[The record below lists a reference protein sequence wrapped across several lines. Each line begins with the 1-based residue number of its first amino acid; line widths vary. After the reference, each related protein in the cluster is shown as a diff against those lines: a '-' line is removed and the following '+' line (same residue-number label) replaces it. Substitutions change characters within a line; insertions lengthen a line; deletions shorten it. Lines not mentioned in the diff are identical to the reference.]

1 MSAFD
6 RLLSQIDAFIRKFYK
21 NQIIKGA
28 LLFIGFLI
36 LTYLLMVS
44 LEYFGRFN
52 SFVRGSLLFGFIG
65 VNGFILSK
73 YILLPSLKLKS
84 YGNRIDRY
92 QASNIIGRFFPTI
105 SDRLLNTLQL
115 NDQMN
120 VNSADY
126 ELISASVQQ
135 RSATLNSLP
144 FTEAIDFSENKRYL
158 KWVIPVALILIS
170 IGVFSPSFLKQGTER
185 VVNFNQHYEIP
196 APFKFIFN
204 TNLDTV
210 EEGQDF
216 PFELELVGNELP
228 EKVYIKSNQGRFLLQ
243 RKSKNVFSGK
253 LSQLKSQVVF
263 HFEANDF
270 SSKEFKVDV
279 ISKASIGKFEASI
292 IYPAYLGMEPEV
304 IKNAGDITLYEGSI
318 VTWSVLTK
326 NSGAVDFWLG
336 DVKRAFDKR
345 GFSLTNKFD
354 KSINGRVV
362 LKNSQSGKRDTTFFN
377 VEVIK
382 DQFPSILVEEVKDTL
397 KDGIRYFS
405 GSVADDHGLNGLS
418 FVYEITSE
426 DGSKRTEKMNVSKV
440 FGTNSPFNFA
450 VDFRREQIKLK
461 DKIEYYFVVFDN
473 DGVNGSK
480 STKSRQFQYE
490 LPTLDELNETR
501 DKEQEDIKKDL
512 NDILNKA
519 NDFKDKL
526 ERLKKE
532 NRNTKQSNWNKQ
544 DQINQIQEDHKTL
557 LENLESLQEKM
568 ENSVNEKNQLSEIDK
583 ELLEQQE
590 LVNELLEELMDDEMK
605 DLLEQLEELMKKQ
618 DKKGLDQKLEQI
630 EMSSEEMK
638 TQLDRSMEMLKRL
651 QVNEKMDAVEKELKE
666 LAKKQEELKKETES
680 KKKMSEED
688 LKKQDEINNEFDKIK
703 EDLNGLDSLNNA
715 LKLPMNVDMQ
725 EREAED
731 VKEDLKDSKE
741 ELAKDKGEK
750 AGESQQSAADKMKQM
765 AEQMD
770 EMQAQANQQQQSEDM
785 DALRDILEGLVK
797 LSFNQEDV
805 MGAMYRISEGDPA
818 FRKKGREQRKIV
830 DDLAPIRDSLLALAE
845 RQPKIAQFVDK
856 ELTQIKVNN
865 KMIIEDIDERRKRE
879 LGIHQQYVMTSFN
892 NLALLLN
899 ESLEQMQQQ
908 MKSQQPGSG
917 SCSKPGGTGKPA
929 SGGKKPGNQDMKQM
943 LKDQL
948 EQMKKGSNP
957 GGDKPGDAKDGKP
970 GSPGSSGSPGQ
981 IGLGNQ
987 QVAKIAA
994 QQSAMRRKLE
1004 EMRNELNKDG
1014 KGSGNSLNPLIKE
1027 MEKQEDDLINKRL
1040 GNNIIDRQQRILTRL
1055 LESEKAINERGLDEK
1070 RESKEG
1076 KEQNNGNQIR
1086 FDEYN
1091 KEKLKQIEL
1100 LRSVD
1105 PLYNKYY
1112 KDRANEYFNRVL

>member
-21 NQIIKGA
+21 NQIIKGT

-36 LTYLLMVS
+36 LTYLFMVT

-52 SFVRGSLLFGFIG
+52 SFVRACLLFGFIG

-73 YILLPSLKLKS
+73 YIVLPSLKLKS

-92 QASNIIGRFFPTI
+92 QASNIIGRFFPSI

-115 NDQMN
+115 SDKMN

-135 RSATLNSLP
+135 RSATLSTLP
-144 FTEAIDFSENKRYL
+144 FTEAVDFSENKRYL
-158 KWVIPVALILIS
+158 KWVIPVVLVLIS
-170 IGVFSPSFLKQGTER
+170 IGIFSPTFLKQGTER

-196 APFKFIFN
+196 APFKFVFDANKGVI
-204 TNLDTV
+204 

-216 PFELELVGNELP
+216 SFELELVGNEIP

-243 RKSKNVFSGK
+243 RKTKNIFSGK
-253 LSQLKSQVVF
+253 LSQLKANTVF
-263 HFEANDF
+263 HFEANEF
-270 SSKEFKVDV
+270 ASKEYEVNV
-279 ISKASIGKFEASI
+279 ISKAAIGKFEATI
-292 IYPAYLGMEPEV
+292 LYPSYLGMEPEV
-304 IKNAGDITLYEGSI
+304 IKNAGDLTVYEGAI
-318 VTWSVLTK
+318 ITWSVLTK
-326 NSGAVDFWLG
+326 NSSDVDFWLG
-336 DVKRAFDKR
+336 DVKKKFSKD
-345 GFSLTNKFD
+345 GFKLTQKFGN
-354 KSINGRVV
+354 STNGKII
-362 LKNSQSGKRDTTFFN
+362 LKNNQSGKRDSTFFN

-405 GSVADDHGLNGLS
+405 GSVADDHGLNGLT

-426 DGSKRTEKMNVSKV
+426 DGKKRYERMSVGKV

-461 DKIEYYFVVFDN
+461 DRIEYYFVVSDN

-480 STKSRQFQYE
+480 STKSRHFQYQ
-490 LPTLDELNETR
+490 LPTLEELNETR

-544 DQINQIQEDHKTL
+544 DQINQLQEDHKTL

-590 LVNELLEELMDDEMK
+590 MVNELLEELMDEEMK
-605 DLLEQLEELMKKQ
+605 ELLEQLEELMKKQ
-618 DKKGLDQKLEQI
+618 DKNGLDQKLEQI

-638 TQLDRSMEMLKRL
+638 KQLDRSMEMLKRL

-666 LAKKQEELKKETES
+666 LAKQQEDLKKETES

-688 LKKQDEINNEFDKIK
+688 LKKQDDINKAFDKIK
-703 EDLNGLDSLNNA
+703 EDLKSLDSLNNA

-725 EREAED
+725 QEEADD
-731 VKEDLKDSKE
+731 VKEDLKDSKD
-741 ELAKDKGEK
+741 ELSKDKGEK

-770 EMQAQANQQQQSEDM
+770 AMQAQANQQQQEEDI

-797 LSFNQEDV
+797 LSFSQEDV
-805 MGAMYRISEGDPA
+805 MNSMYRISEVDPA
-818 FRKKGREQRKIV
+818 FRKQGRVQRRIV
-830 DDLAPIRDSLLALAE
+830 DDLAPIRDSLFALAE
-845 RQPKIAQFVDK
+845 RQPKIAQFIDK

-865 KMIIEDIDERRKRE
+865 KLIIEDIDERRKRE

-899 ESLEQMQQQ
+899 ESLAQMQQQ
-908 MKSQQPGSG
+908 MNSQQPGSG
-917 SCSKPGGTGKPA
+917 SCSKPGGKGKPA
-929 SGGKKPGNQDMKQM
+929 PGGKSPGNQDMKQM

-948 EQMKKGSNP
+948 EQMKRGSSP

-970 GSPGSSGSPGQ
+970 GSPGSSGAPGQ
-981 IGLGNQ
+981 MGLGNQ

-1014 KGSGNSLNPLIKE
+1014 KGSGNKLNPLINE
-1027 MEKQEDDLINKRL
+1027 LEKQEDDLINKRL
-1040 GNNIIDRQQRILTRL
+1040 GNNLIDRQQRILTRL

>member
-36 LTYLLMVS
+36 LTYLFMVT
-44 LEYFGRFN
+44 LEYFGRF
-52 SFVRGSLLFGFIG
+52 SSTVRALLLFSFIG
-65 VNGFILSK
+65 VNGFILTK
-73 YILLPSLKLKS
+73 YIFLPSLKLKS

-92 QASNIIGRFFPTI
+92 QASTIIGRFFPTV

-120 VNSADY
+120 PNSADY

-135 RSATLNSLP
+135 RSSTLSVLP
-144 FTEAIDFSENKRYL
+144 FTDAIDFNENRRYL
-158 KWVIPVALILIS
+158 KWVIPVVLILIS
-170 IGVFSPSFLKQGTER
+170 IGVFIPSFLKQGTER
-185 VVNFNQHYEIP
+185 VVNFSQHYEIP
-196 APFKFIFN
+196 APFKFVFN
-204 TNLDTV
+204 ATNATI
-210 EEGQDF
+210 EEGEDF
-216 PFELELVGNELP
+216 LFELELEGNEIP
-228 EKVYIKSNQGRFLLQ
+228 EKVFVRSNQGRFLLQ
-243 RKSKNVFSGK
+243 RKTKNVFTGK
-253 LSQLKSQVVF
+253 LSHLKSNTAF
-263 HFEANDF
+263 HFEANEF
-270 SSKEFKVDV
+270 TSKEYDVNV
-279 ISKASIGKFEASI
+279 ISKTAIGKLEATI
-292 IYPAYLGMEPEV
+292 NYPSYLGLESEV
-304 IKNAGDITLYEGSI
+304 IKNAGDLTLYEGST

-326 NSGAVDFWLG
+326 NSEEVDFWVGSKKNKFL
-336 DVKRAFDKR
+336 KE
-345 GFSLTNKFD
+345 GFSLSEKFNNSSSG
-354 KSINGRVV
+354 KVV
-362 LKNSQSGKRDTTFFN
+362 LKNNQSGKRDTTFFTID
-377 VEVIK
+377 VIK
-382 DQFPSILVEEVKDTL
+382 DQHPSILVEEVKDTL

-405 GSVADDHGLNGLS
+405 GSVADDHGLNNLT

-426 DGSKRTEKMNVSKV
+426 NGSKRTERMNAGKV

-450 VDFRREQIKLK
+450 VDFRREDIKLK
-461 DKIEYYFVVFDN
+461 DRIEYYFVISDN

-480 STKSRQFQYE
+480 STKSRMFQYK
-490 LPTLDELNETR
+490 LPTLEELNDTR

-512 NDILNKA
+512 NDILTKA
-519 NDFKDKL
+519 NDFKSKL

-544 DQINQIQEDHKTL
+544 DQINQLQEDHKTL

-590 LVNELLEELMDDEMK
+590 MVNELLEQLMDEEMK
-605 DLLEQLEELMKKQ
+605 ELLEQLEELMKKQ
-618 DKKGLDQKLEQI
+618 DKNGLDQKLEEV

-638 TQLDRSMEMLKRL
+638 SQLDRSMEMLKRL
-651 QVNEKMDAVEKELKE
+651 QVNEKMDALEKELKE
-666 LAKKQEELKKETES
+666 LAKKQEDLKKETENKS
-680 KKKMSEED
+680 KMSESD
-688 LKKQDEINNEFDKIK
+688 LKKQDDINKAFDDLKK
-703 EDLNGLDSLNNA
+703 DLNSLDSLNNA
-715 LKLPMNVDMQ
+715 LKTPMNVDMQ
-725 EREAED
+725 QEEAQD
-731 VKEDLKDSKE
+731 VKNDLNESKE
-741 ELAKDKGEK
+741 QLSKNKGEK

-770 EMQAQANQQQQSEDM
+770 AMQAQANQQQKQEDM
-785 DALRDILEGLVK
+785 DALREILEGLVK
-797 LSFNQEDV
+797 LSFSQEDV
-805 MGAMYRISEGDPA
+805 MKSIYSISEDDPA
-818 FRKKGREQRKIV
+818 FRKKGRVQRRII
-830 DDLAPIRDSLLALAE
+830 DDLSPIRDSLMALAE

-865 KMIIEDIDERRKRE
+865 NLILEDIDERRKRE

-899 ESLEQMQQQ
+899 ESLEQMQSQ
-908 MKSQQPGSG
+908 MKSQMPGSG
-917 SCSKPGGTGKPA
+917 SCSKPGGSGKPA
-929 SGGKKPGNQDMKQM
+929 AGGKSPGEQDMKQM

-948 EQMKKGSNP
+948 EQMKKGANP
-957 GGDKPGDAKDGKP
+957 GGSSPGDAKEGKP
-970 GSPGSSGSPGQ
+970 GGM
-981 IGLGNQ
+981 GLGNQ
-987 QVAKIAA
+987 QVAKMAA

-1004 EMRNELNKDG
+1004 QMRNELNKDG
-1014 KGSGNSLNPLIKE
+1014 KGSGNKLNPLINE

-1040 GNNIIDRQQRILTRL
+1040 GNNLIERQQKILTRL
-1055 LESEKAINERGLDEK
+1055 LESEKAIQERGLDEK

-1105 PLYNKYY
+1105 PVYKKYY

>member
-21 NQIIKGA
+21 NQIIKGT

-36 LTYLLMVS
+36 LTYLFMVT

-52 SFVRGSLLFGFIG
+52 SFVRAFLLFGFIG

-73 YILLPSLKLKS
+73 YIVLPTLKLKS

-135 RSATLNSLP
+135 RSATLGTLP
-144 FTEAIDFSENKRYL
+144 FTDAIDFNENRRYL
-158 KWVIPVALILIS
+158 KWVIPVVLVLIS

-185 VVNFNQHYEIP
+185 VVNFNQHYEVP
-196 APFKFIFN
+196 APFQFVFKNDGEVI
-204 TNLDTV
+204 

-216 PFELELVGNELP
+216 IFELELIGNELP
-228 EKVYIKSNQGRFLLQ
+228 EKVFIKSKQGRFLLQ
-243 RKSKNVFSGK
+243 RKTKNVFTGK
-253 LSQLKSQVVF
+253 ISQLKVSEFF
-263 HFEANDF
+263 HFEANEF
-270 SSKEFKVDV
+270 SSKEFEVNV
-279 ISKASIGKFEASI
+279 ISKAAIGKFEATI
-292 IYPAYLGMEPEV
+292 LYPAYLGMEPEV
-304 IKNAGDITLYEGSI
+304 IKNAGDITVYEGAV

-326 NSGAVDFWLG
+326 NSNSVDFWLG
-336 DVKRAFDKR
+336 GINKKFLNS
-345 GFSLTNKFD
+345 GFSLSQKFTNSTKG
-354 KSINGRVV
+354 KVV
-362 LKNSQSGKRDTTFFN
+362 LKNNQSGKRDTTFFN
-377 VEVIK
+377 VDVIK
-382 DQFPSILVEEVKDTL
+382 DQFPTILVEEVKDTL

-405 GSVADDHGLNGLS
+405 GSVADDHGLNGLT
-418 FVYEITSE
+418 FVYTISGE
-426 DGSKRTEKMNVSKV
+426 DGSKRTERMNAGKV
-440 FGTNSPFNFA
+440 FGTNSSFNFA

-461 DKIEYYFVVFDN
+461 DKIEYYFVVSDN
-473 DGVNGSK
+473 DGVNGNK
-480 STKSRQFQYE
+480 STQSRHFQYQ
-490 LPTLDELNETR
+490 LPTLEELNETR
-501 DKEQEDIKKDL
+501 DKDQEDIKKDL

-544 DQINQIQEDHKTL
+544 DQINQLQEDHKTL

-590 LVNELLEELMDDEMK
+590 LVNELLDELMDDEMK
-605 DLLEQLEELMKKQ
+605 ELLEQLEELMKKQ
-618 DKKGLDQKLEQI
+618 DKNGLDKKLEQL

-638 TQLDRSMEMLKRL
+638 SQLDRSMEMLKRL

-666 LAKKQEELKKETES
+666 LAKQQEDLKKETEA
-680 KKKMSEED
+680 KKKMSDED
-688 LKKQDEINNEFDKIK
+688 LKKQDDINKAFDKIK
-703 EDLNGLDSLNNA
+703 DDLKSLDSLNKA
-715 LKLPMNVDMQ
+715 LKSPMNVDMQ
-725 EREAED
+725 EKEAND
-731 VKEDLKDSKE
+731 VKEDLKDAKDQ
-741 ELAKDKGEK
+741 LTKDKGEK

-770 EMQAQANQQQQSEDM
+770 EMQAQANQQQQEEDM

-797 LSFNQEDV
+797 LSFSQEDV
-805 MGAMYRISEGDPA
+805 MGSMYKISEGDPA
-818 FRKKGREQRKIV
+818 FRKQGRVQRRII
-830 DDLAPIRDSLLALAE
+830 DDLTPIRDSLLALAE

-865 KMIIEDIDERRKRE
+865 KLIVEDIDERRKRE

-899 ESLEQMQQQ
+899 ESLAQMQQQ
-908 MKSQQPGSG
+908 MKSKQPGSG
-917 SCSKPGGTGKPA
+917 SCSKPGGSGKPA
-929 SGGKKPGNQDMKQM
+929 PGGKSPGNQDMKQM
-943 LKDQL
+943 LKEQL

-970 GSPGSSGSPGQ
+970 GSPGSSGAQGSM
-981 IGLGNQ
+981 GLGNQ

-1004 EMRNELNKDG
+1004 QMRNELNKDG

-1027 MEKQEDDLINKRL
+1027 LEKQEDDLINKRL
-1040 GNNIIDRQQRILTRL
+1040 GNNLIDRQQRILTRL

-1076 KEQNNGNQIR
+1076 KDQNNGNQIR

-1105 PLYNKYY
+1105 PIYNKYY

>member
-21 NQIIKGA
+21 NQIIKGT

-36 LTYLLMVS
+36 ITYLLMVS

-52 SFVRGSLLFGFIG
+52 SFVRASLLFGFIG

-73 YILLPSLKLKS
+73 YILLPSLKLRS
-84 YGNRIDRY
+84 YGSRIDRY
-92 QASNIIGRFFPTI
+92 QASNIIGRFFPSV

-126 ELISASVQQ
+126 ELLSASVQQ
-135 RSATLNSLP
+135 RSASLSSLP
-144 FTEAIDFSENKRYL
+144 FTDAIDFRENRRYL
-158 KWVIPVALILIS
+158 KWVLPIVLILVS

-196 APFKFIFN
+196 APFKFVFN
-204 TNLDTV
+204 SKEDAV

-216 PFELELVGNELP
+216 SFELELVGSEIP

-243 RKSKNVFSGK
+243 RKSKNVFTGK
-253 LSQLKSQVVF
+253 LSQLKSSTAF
-263 HFEANDF
+263 HFEANEF
-270 SSKEFKVDV
+270 SSKEYEVNV
-279 ISKASIGKFEASI
+279 ISKAAIGKFEATI
-292 IYPAYLGMEPEV
+292 IYPAYLGLEPET
-304 IKNAGDITLYEGSI
+304 IKNAGDITLYEGST

-326 NSGAVDFWLG
+326 NSADVDFWLG
-336 DVKRAFDKR
+336 ETKKTFSND
-345 GFSLTNKFD
+345 GFTISQKFGNSTNGKV
-354 KSINGRVV
+354 I
-362 LKNSQSGKRDTTFFN
+362 LKNKESGKRDSTFFN
-377 VEVIK
+377 IDVVK
-382 DQFPSILVEEVKDTL
+382 DQFPSILVEEVKDTI

-405 GSVADDHGLNGLS
+405 GNVADDHGLSGLN

-426 DGSKRTEKMNVSKV
+426 DGKKRTERISVGKV

-450 VDFRREQIKLK
+450 VDFRREQIKLN
-461 DKIEYYFVVFDN
+461 DRITYYFVVSDN

-480 STKSRQFQYE
+480 STKSRHFQYQ
-490 LPTLDELNETR
+490 LPTLEELNETR
-501 DKEQEDIKKDL
+501 DKDQEDIKKDL

-532 NRNTKQSNWNKQ
+532 NRNSKQSNWNKQ
-544 DQINQIQEDHKTL
+544 DQINQLQEDHKTL

-568 ENSVNEKNQLSEIDK
+568 ENSVNEKNQLSEIDE

-590 LVNELLEELMDDEMK
+590 LINELLEELMDDEMK

-618 DKKGLDQKLEQI
+618 DKNGLDQKLEQI

-638 TQLDRSMEMLKRL
+638 NQLDRSMEMLKRL
-651 QVNEKMDAVEKELKE
+651 QVNEKIDAIEKELKE
-666 LAKKQEELKKETES
+666 LAKKQEELKEKTES

-688 LKKQDEINNEFDKIK
+688 LKKQDDINKAFDKIK
-703 EDLNGLDSLNNA
+703 EDLKSLDSLNNA

-725 EREAED
+725 ENEAED
-731 VKEDLKDSKE
+731 VKQDLKDSKDQ
-741 ELAKDKGEK
+741 LSKDKGQK

-770 EMQAQANQQQQSEDM
+770 SMQAQSNQQQQEEDM

-797 LSFNQEDV
+797 LSFTQEDV
-805 MGAMYRISEGDPA
+805 MGSMYKISEGDPA
-818 FRKKGREQRKIV
+818 FRKQGRLQRKIV
-830 DDLAPIRDSLLALAE
+830 DDFSPIRDSLLTLAE

-865 KMIIEDIDERRKRE
+865 KLIIEDIDERRKRE

-908 MKSQQPGSG
+908 MNSQQPGSG
-917 SCSKPGGTGKPA
+917 SCSKPGGKGKPA
-929 SGGKKPGNQDMKQM
+929 PGGKMPGNQDMKQM

-948 EQMKKGSNP
+948 EQMKNGSNP
-957 GGDKPGDAKDGKP
+957 GGNKPGEGKE
-970 GSPGSSGSPGQ
+970 GQQGSSGQ
-981 IGLGNQ
+981 MGLGNQ
-987 QVAKIAA
+987 QLAKIAA

-1004 EMRNELNKDG
+1004 QMRNELNKDG

-1027 MEKQEDDLINKRL
+1027 LEKQEDDLINKRL
-1040 GNNIIDRQQRILTRL
+1040 GNNLIDRQQKILTRL
-1055 LESEKAINERGLDEK
+1055 LESEKALNERGLDEK

-1076 KEQNNGNQIR
+1076 KDQNNGNQIR

-1105 PLYNKYY
+1105 PKYNKYY

>member
-6 RLLSQIDAFIRKFYK
+6 RLISQIDAFIRKFYK
-21 NQIIKGA
+21 NQIIKGT

-36 LTYLLMVS
+36 ITYLLMVS

-52 SFVRGSLLFGFIG
+52 SFVRGLLLFSFLG

-73 YILLPSLKLKS
+73 YIILPSLKLKS
-84 YGNRIDRY
+84 YGTRIDRY
-92 QASNIIGRFFPTI
+92 QASNIIGRFFPSV

-126 ELISASVQQ
+126 ELLSASVQQ
-135 RSATLNSLP
+135 RSATLSNLP

-158 KWVIPVALILIS
+158 KWVVPVVLVLIS
-170 IGVFSPSFLKQGTER
+170 IGVFSPSVLMQGTER
-185 VVNFNQHYEIP
+185 VVNFNQYYEIP
-196 APFKFIFN
+196 APFKFVFSS
-204 TNLDTV
+204 TEGAV

-216 PFELELVGNELP
+216 LFELELVGNELP

-243 RKSKNVFSGK
+243 RKSKNVFTGK
-253 LSQLKSQVVF
+253 LSQLKSNTTF
-263 HFEANDF
+263 HFEANEF
-270 SSKEFKVDV
+270 TSKEYEVNV
-279 ISKASIGKFEASI
+279 ISKAAIGKFEATI
-292 IYPAYLGMEPEV
+292 LYPAYLGLEPEV
-304 IKNAGDITLYEGSI
+304 IKNAGDITIYEGSVI
-318 VTWSVLTK
+318 TWSVLTK
-326 NSGAVDFWLG
+326 NSADVDFWIG
-336 DVKRAFDKR
+336 ETKKQFSNS
-345 GFSLTNKFD
+345 GFTISQKFGNSTNGKV
-354 KSINGRVV
+354 I
-362 LKNSQSGKRDTTFFN
+362 LKNKQSGKRDSTFFN
-377 VEVIK
+377 VDVIK

-405 GSVADDHGLNGLS
+405 GSVADDHGLSGLN

-426 DGSKRTEKMNVSKV
+426 DGTKRSERMNVGKV

-461 DKIEYYFVVFDN
+461 DRIEYYFVVSDN
-473 DGVNGSK
+473 DGVNGNK
-480 STKSRQFQYE
+480 STKSRRFQYQ
-490 LPTLDELNETR
+490 LPTLEELNETR
-501 DKEQEDIKKDL
+501 DNEQEEIKKDL

-532 NRNTKQSNWNKQ
+532 NRNSKQSNWNKQ
-544 DQINQIQEDHKTL
+544 DQINQLQEDHKTL

-618 DKKGLDQKLEQI
+618 DKNGLDQKLEQI

-638 TQLDRSMEMLKRL
+638 NQLDRSMEMLKRL
-651 QVNEKMDAVEKELKE
+651 QVNEKIDAVEKELKE
-666 LAKKQEELKKETES
+666 LAKKQEELKEQTES
-680 KKKMSEED
+680 KKKMSDED
-688 LKKQDEINNEFDKIK
+688 LKKQDDINKAFDKIK
-703 EDLNGLDSLNNA
+703 DDLKSLDSLNNA
-715 LKLPMNVDMQ
+715 LKQPMNVDMQ
-725 EREAED
+725 EKEAND
-731 VKEDLKDSKE
+731 VKEDLKESKDQ
-741 ELAKDKGEK
+741 LSKDKGQK

-770 EMQAQANQQQQSEDM
+770 AMQQQANQQQQEEDM

-797 LSFNQEDV
+797 LSFTQEDV
-805 MGAMYRISEGDPA
+805 MGSMYKISEGDPA
-818 FRKKGREQRKIV
+818 FRKQGRLQRKIV
-830 DDLAPIRDSLLALAE
+830 DDFSPIRDSLLTLAE

-865 KMIIEDIDERRKRE
+865 KLIIEDIDERRKRE

-899 ESLEQMQQQ
+899 ESLSQMQQQ

-917 SCSKPGGTGKPA
+917 SCSKPGGKGKPA
-929 SGGKKPGNQDMKQM
+929 PGGKMPGNQDMKQM

-948 EQMKKGSNP
+948 EQMKNGSNP
-957 GGDKPGDAKDGKP
+957 GGEKPGEGKEGKP
-970 GSPGSSGSPGQ
+970 GASGQ
-981 IGLGNQ
+981 MGLGNQ

-1004 EMRNELNKDG
+1004 QMRNELNKDG

-1027 MEKQEDDLINKRL
+1027 LEKQEEDLINKRL
-1040 GNNIIDRQQRILTRL
+1040 GNNLIDRQQRILTRL
-1055 LESEKAINERGLDEK
+1055 LESEKALNERGLDEK

-1076 KEQNNGNQIR
+1076 KDQNNGNQIR
-1086 FDEYN
+1086 FEEYN

-1105 PLYNKYY
+1105 PIYNKYY

>member
-36 LTYLLMVS
+36 LTYLFMVT
-44 LEYFGRFN
+44 LEYFGRF
-52 SFVRGSLLFGFIG
+52 SSAVRGILLFSFIAI
-65 VNGFILSK
+65 NGFILTK
-73 YILLPSLKLKS
+73 YIFLPSLRLRS
-84 YGNRIDRY
+84 YGTRIDRY
-92 QASNIIGRFFPTI
+92 QASNIIGRFFPSV

-120 VNSADY
+120 PNSADY
-126 ELISASVQQ
+126 ELLSASVQQ
-135 RSATLNSLP
+135 RSSTLNVLP
-144 FTEAIDFSENKRYL
+144 FTDAIDFNENRRYL
-158 KWVIPVALILIS
+158 KWVIPIVLTLIS
-170 IGVFSPSFLKQGTER
+170 IAVFSPSFLKQGTER
-185 VVNFNQHYEIP
+185 VVNFNQHYEAP
-196 APFKFIFN
+196 APFTFN
-204 TNLDTV
+204 FEGSDKTI
-210 EEGQDF
+210 EEGEDYL
-216 PFELELVGNELP
+216 FELELIGDEIP

-243 RKSKNVFSGK
+243 RKTKNIFTGK
-253 LSQLKSQVVF
+253 LTQLKLATAF
-263 HFEANDF
+263 YFEANEF
-270 SSKEFKVDV
+270 SSKEFSVNV
-279 ISKASIGKFEASI
+279 ISKTAIGKLDATI
-292 IYPAYLGMEPEV
+292 VYPAYLGLESEV
-304 IKNAGDITLYEGSI
+304 IKNAGDLTLYEGSI

-326 NSGAVDFWLG
+326 NSSEVDFWLG
-336 DVKRAFDKR
+336 EKKKKFLKE
-345 GFSLTNKFD
+345 GFSLSEKFNNASSG
-354 KSINGRVV
+354 KVV
-362 LKNSQSGKRDTTFFN
+362 LKNNQSGKRDSTFFTID
-377 VEVIK
+377 VIK

-405 GSVADDHGLNGLS
+405 GSVADDHGLKNLA
-418 FVYEITSE
+418 FVYEITGE
-426 DGSKRTEKMNVSKV
+426 NGLKRTERMNAGKV

-461 DKIEYYFVVFDN
+461 DKIEYYFVVSDN

-480 STKSRQFQYE
+480 SSKSRMFQYQ
-490 LPTLDELNETR
+490 LPTLEELNDNR

-512 NDILNKA
+512 SDILNKA

-532 NRNTKQSNWNKQ
+532 NRSTKQSNWNKQ
-544 DQINQIQEDHKTL
+544 DQINQLQEDHKSL

-590 LVNELLEELMDDEMK
+590 LVNDLLDQLMDDEMK
-605 DLLEQLEELMKKQ
+605 ELLKQLEELMDKQ
-618 DKKGLDQKLEQI
+618 DKNGMNDKLEQV

-638 TQLDRSMEMLKRL
+638 NQLERSMEMLKRL
-651 QVNEKMDAVEKELKE
+651 QVNEKIDAVEKELKE
-666 LAKKQEELKKETES
+666 LAKKQEELKKETET
-680 KKKMSEED
+680 KDKMSESD
-688 LKKQDEINNEFDKIK
+688 LKKQDDINKAFDDIK
-703 EDLNGLDSLNNA
+703 EDLKDLDSLNNA
-715 LKLPMNVDMQ
+715 LKAPMNVDMQ
-725 EREAED
+725 DEEAED

-741 ELAKDKGEK
+741 QLSKNKGEK
-750 AGESQQSAADKMKQM
+750 AGENQQGAADKMKQM

-770 EMQAQANQQQQSEDM
+770 EMQSQANQQQQEEDI

-797 LSFNQEDV
+797 LSFAQEDV
-805 MGAMYRISEGDPA
+805 MQSIYSISETDPA
-818 FRKKGREQRKIV
+818 FRKQGRVQRRVI
-830 DDLAPIRDSLLALAE
+830 DDLSPIRDSLLTLAE

-856 ELTQIKVNN
+856 ELTQIRVNN
-865 KMIIEDIDERRKRE
+865 KMILEDIDERRKRE

-899 ESLEQMQQQ
+899 ESLAQMQSQ

-917 SCSKPGGTGKPA
+917 SCSKPGGSGKPA
-929 SGGKKPGNQDMKQM
+929 EGGKKPGDQDMKQM

-948 EQMKKGSNP
+948 EQMKKGSKP
-957 GGDKPGDAKDGKP
+957 GGSKPGDAKEGQP
-970 GSPGSSGSPGQ
+970 GGMGM
-981 IGLGNQ
+981 GNQ

-1004 EMRNELNKDG
+1004 QMRNELNKDG
-1014 KGSGNSLNPLIKE
+1014 KGTGNKLNPLINE
-1027 MEKQEDDLINKRL
+1027 LEKQEDDLINKRL
-1040 GNNIIDRQQRILTRL
+1040 GNNLVERQQKILTRL
-1055 LESEKAINERGLDEK
+1055 LESDKAINERGLDEK

-1076 KEQNNGNQIR
+1076 KEQNNGNLIR
-1086 FDEYN
+1086 FNEYN

-1105 PLYNKYY
+1105 PMYKKYY